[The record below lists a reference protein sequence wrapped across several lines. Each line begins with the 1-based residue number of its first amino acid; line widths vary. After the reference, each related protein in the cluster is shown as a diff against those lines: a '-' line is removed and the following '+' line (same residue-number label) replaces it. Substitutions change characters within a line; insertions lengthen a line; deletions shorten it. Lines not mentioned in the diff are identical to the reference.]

1 MLHPTAKSRLICV
14 RRLFLDPFIKFFLKV
29 LSTLLPTGINDMTI
43 SLGNHFR
50 LCMTGVTLYG
60 LDVATGQHQFVTD
73 AAMSQTMKGHYRKS
87 KLQQLLFQ
95 QTGQSF
101 LRKWSAIGIPQNQ
114 IRPVSLDWF
123 QCFFPLLQCIQHII
137 RQLYRSDAGFGLGAF
152 QHRDRPPFIK
162 N

>member
-87 KLQQLLFQ
+87 ELQQLLFQ
-95 QTGQSF
+95 QTGKVSSESGLPLEYRRIRSGRFRLTGFSVSF
-101 LRKWSAIGIPQNQ
+101 HSCNA
-114 IRPVSLDWF
+114 S
-123 QCFFPLLQCIQHII
+123 
-137 RQLYRSDAGFGLGAF
+137 ST
-152 QHRDRPPFIK
+152 
-162 N
+162 

>member
-14 RRLFLDPFIKFFLKV
+14 RRLFFRSLYKI
-29 LSTLLPTGINDMTI
+29 LSQSPEHIASDRINDMTI
-43 SLGNHFR
+43 SLHGNHFR

-101 LRKWSAIGIPQNQ
+101 LESGLPLEYRR
-114 IRPVSLDWF
+114 IRSGRFRLTGFSVSF
-123 QCFFPLLQCIQHII
+123 HSCNA
-137 RQLYRSDAGFGLGAF
+137 SST
-152 QHRDRPPFIK
+152 
-162 N
+162 